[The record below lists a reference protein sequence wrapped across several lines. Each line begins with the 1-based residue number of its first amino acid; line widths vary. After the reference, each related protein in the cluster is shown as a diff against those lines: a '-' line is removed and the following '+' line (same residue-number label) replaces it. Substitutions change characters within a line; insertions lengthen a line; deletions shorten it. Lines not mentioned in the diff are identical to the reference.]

1 MLIRPNAMKHYWEF
15 RTYLHKVFH
24 LSSLD
29 DILELTLFGGRE
41 AMVAG
46 LVRKNAFG
54 GVEEPKVT
62 TT

>member
-1 MLIRPNAMKHYWEF
+1 MLRPNAMKHYWGF

-46 LVRKNAFG
+46 LVRKNALG
-54 GVEEPKVT
+54 
-62 TT
+62 

>member
-1 MLIRPNAMKHYWEF
+1 MLRPNAMKHYWGF

-54 GVEEPKVT
+54 GWKSPVT